1 MAYSTLSIMVVPL
14 VIQNF
19 LPQLEII
26 KWLEANKKV
35 VLEHMHAT
43 AARIFWLLHPTDC
56 RMIWLPMIISGHFC
70 LGGGSPSKMHV
81 LPK

>member
-35 VLEHMHAT
+35 VLEHMHGL
-43 AARIFWLLHPTDC
+43 ICMPVDH
-56 RMIWLPMIISGHFC
+56 
-70 LGGGSPSKMHV
+70 
-81 LPK
+81 